1 MKSLPPAANIR
12 KIRNMSTS
20 RRGRRNSGATVSA
33 TEAAKNF
40 GRLVDRVREE
50 RATYV
55 VERGGK
61 AVARITPID
70 RAPFTVADFKA
81 LLAALPHADEAYLKA
96 TEDAAATHNRPRVRR
111 NPWER

>member
-1 MKSLPPAANIR
+1 MGSC
-12 KIRNMSTS
+12 
-20 RRGRRNSGATVSA
+20 VSA

-61 AVARITPID
+61 PVARITPVD
-70 RAPFTVADFKA
+70 RAAFTLADFKA
-81 LLAALPHADEAYLKA
+81 LIAALPRTTSDDYMNAAER
-96 TEDAAATHNRPRVRR
+96 AAAAHNHPRARR
-111 NPWER
+111 NPWAR

>member
-1 MKSLPPAANIR
+1 VS
-12 KIRNMSTS
+12 STD
-20 RRGRRNSGATVSA
+20 
-33 TEAAKNF
+33 AAKNF

-61 AVARITPID
+61 AVARITPIERD
-70 RAPFTVADFKA
+70 AFTVADFKA
-81 LLAALPHADEAYLKA
+81 LIATLPRAGAEYLDA
-96 TEDAAATHNRPRVRR
+96 TEQAAATHNRPRTRP

>member
-1 MKSLPPAANIR
+1 
-12 KIRNMSTS
+12 MSTHKRS
-20 RRGRRNSGATVSA
+20 RHGSRGRVSA

-61 AVARITPID
+61 AVARI
-70 RAPFTVADFKA
+70 APVERDSFTMADFKT
-81 LLAALPHADEAYLKA
+81 LMTTSPHVDDEYLKA
-96 TEDAAATHNRPRVRR
+96 TDHAVAAHNRPRKRK
-111 NPWER
+111 NPWAR